1 MASCLTI
8 KLFPS
13 VLKIIKSGSIM
24 TSNQNQFSLL
34 ISRWPII
41 LCISLILIGIFFAV
55 SVEKP
60 SLIVKLVIAGITE
73 IGFAF
78 FISYIIIITV
88 DKREKEDFLQL
99 MQDSRD
105 KLEAEKRVSERRI
118 SKKDLLITPS

>member
-1 MASCLTI
+1 M
-8 KLFPS
+8 
-13 VLKIIKSGSIM
+13 
-24 TSNQNQFSLL
+24 
-34 ISRWPII
+34 
-41 LCISLILIGIFFAV
+41 
-55 SVEKP
+55 
-60 SLIVKLVIAGITE
+60 KLVIAGITE